1 MKRRRWPLRQLTAAA
16 AIVVMALG
24 LALERLTGPV
34 GALAL
39 AALGGLML
47 GSLLADRI
55 DSLRLAVRER
65 GGQTSTGSR
74 LPASRIAE
82 IHALSS
88 VVERLVGE
96 FAERSAGLARDRDEL
111 ALLVNGVS
119 EGILQV
125 DGSGRV
131 VRANPAARALLKLP
145 ERVRGEQVTALIR
158 HTDLRAL
165 LERAGRGAAVPAEE
179 ITFEDRRLLVAARP
193 FRDEATSG
201 AVVAFVDL
209 TELRRLEGVRR
220 DFVANVSHELK
231 TPLTSI
237 RGYIETLMSDDV
249 PSETQRQFLEVVH
262 RNTERL
268 HHIVEDLLDLSR
280 LESGGWSPE
289 LHAVDPLE
297 IARDVWAATVEQL
310 PAAKALSFTA
320 SGESLPTLADP
331 GGLRHVLGNLFDN
344 SVRYTPAGGA
354 IMVRVRKEGIGPD
367 GRAVATVLEVQDT
380 GAGIPRD
387 ALGRIFER
395 FYRVDPARSRAEGG
409 TGLGLSIVKHMIES
423 MEGTVSAHSELG
435 KGTTI
440 RIRLP
445 AAAAITL
452 VQQKNAG

>member
-1 MKRRRWPLRQLTAAA
+1 
-16 AIVVMALG
+16 VVALAVTVVVALA
-24 LALERLTGPV
+24 LALERLTGSV
-34 GALAL
+34 GALLL
-39 AALGGLML
+39 AAIGGLML
-47 GSLLADRI
+47 GSVLADRV
-55 DSLRLAVRER
+55 DSLRAAVRDR
-65 GGQTSTGSR
+65 ANGSGLR
-74 LPASRIAE
+74 LPGSRIAE

-88 VVERLVGE
+88 VIERLVGE

-119 EGILQV
+119 EGIIQV

-131 VRANPAARALLKLP
+131 VRANPAARTMLNLP
-145 ERVRGEQVTALIR
+145 EHVSGEQVTALVR

-179 ITFEDRRLLVAARP
+179 IQLEDRRLLVAARP
-193 FRDEATSG
+193 FQEESVPG

-237 RGYIETLMSDDV
+237 RGYIETLMSDEV
-249 PSETQRQFLEVVH
+249 PQETQRQFLEVVQ
-262 RNTERL
+262 RNADRL

-280 LESGGWSPE
+280 LESGNWTPDT
-289 LHAVDPLE
+289 HAVDPLE
-297 IARDVWAATVEQL
+297 VARDVWSSTVEQL
-310 PAAKALSFTA
+310 SVARGLSFTT
-320 SGESLPTLADP
+320 SGDSVPTMADP
-331 GGLRHVLGNLFDN
+331 GALRHVLSNLFDN
-344 SVRYTPAGGA
+344 AVRHTQPGGTVA
-354 IMVRVRKEGIGPD
+354 VRVRQEGTGPD
-367 GRAVATVLEVQDT
+367 GRAVATVIEVQDT
-380 GAGIPRD
+380 GTGVPRD

-409 TGLGLSIVKHMIES
+409 TGLGLSIVKHLVES
-423 MEGTVSAHSELG
+423 MHGTVCAHSELG

-440 RIRLP
+440 RVRLP
-445 AAAAITL
+445 AAVAITL

>member
-1 MKRRRWPLRQLTAAA
+1 MSRRRWPLRR
-16 AIVVMALG
+16 VVALAVTVVVALA
-24 LALERLTGPV
+24 LALERLTGSV
-34 GALAL
+34 GALLL
-39 AALGGLML
+39 AAIGGLML
-47 GSLLADRI
+47 GSVLADRV
-55 DSLRLAVRER
+55 DSLRAAVRDR
-65 GGQTSTGSR
+65 ANGSGLR
-74 LPASRIAE
+74 LPGSRIAE

-88 VVERLVGE
+88 VIERLVGE

-119 EGILQV
+119 EGIIQV

-131 VRANPAARALLKLP
+131 VRANPAARTMLNLP
-145 ERVRGEQVTALIR
+145 EHVSGEQVTALVR

-179 ITFEDRRLLVAARP
+179 IQLEDRRLLVAARP
-193 FRDEATSG
+193 FQEESVPG

-237 RGYIETLMSDDV
+237 RGYIETLMSDEV
-249 PSETQRQFLEVVH
+249 PQETQRQFLEVVQ
-262 RNTERL
+262 RNADRL

-280 LESGGWSPE
+280 LESGNWTPDT
-289 LHAVDPLE
+289 HAVDPLE
-297 IARDVWAATVEQL
+297 VARDVWSSTVEQL
-310 PAAKALSFTA
+310 SVARGLSFTT
-320 SGESLPTLADP
+320 SGDSVPTMADP
-331 GGLRHVLGNLFDN
+331 GALRHVLSNLFDN
-344 SVRYTPAGGA
+344 AVRHTQPGGTVA
-354 IMVRVRKEGIGPD
+354 VRVRQEGTGPD
-367 GRAVATVLEVQDT
+367 GRAVATVIEVQDT
-380 GAGIPRD
+380 GTGVPRD

-409 TGLGLSIVKHMIES
+409 TGLGLSIVKHLVES
-423 MEGTVSAHSELG
+423 MHGTVCAHSELG

-440 RIRLP
+440 RVRLP
-445 AAAAITL
+445 AAVAITL